1 MLRFMFLNF
10 FFQATVAVVAPY
22 TQIVFRN
29 KGYSH
34 SLVGVVIA
42 LGQVASIIFPI
53 IMATISDRTRKT
65 RLLVIIMMFGSVALL
80 IPSALSDSLA
90 LTLLFFIIASS
101 FYWSLNP
108 MMDGYQSRLLRG
120 NASAYGIAR
129 AMGTLGYVVALLVFG
144 LTGFPDETSNRSIC
158 LCLLIVAAVFLV
170 VMSGSPRDVPPE
182 YSKESSKKRAF
193 SFSWFSGK
201 YYLMI
206 LIVALSRIAHAV
218 PEKLLA
224 SYMTEDLGFG
234 GSFTLFIA
242 LGALSE
248 FVMMIIGGN
257 LLQKGRASAF
267 LFVLLASA
275 GLAVRLMIYYLF
287 RNIWAF
293 TFAQLFH
300 SLTFGAL
307 HIGMAK
313 FIAQNVEKEH
323 YSLAMSVYWAIG
335 TNLPSTIGVL
345 LGGFVIDSL
354 GYPSL
359 FAVYT
364 VFPIIAVILCIIFRS
379 KLRD

>member
-1 MLRFMFLNF
+1 MLRFMLLNF

-42 LGQVASIIFPI
+42 LGQIASIIFPI
-53 IMATISDRTRKT
+53 FMAMISDRTRKT
-65 RLLVIIMMFGSVALL
+65 RLMVVLMMIGSVSLL
-80 IPSALSDSLA
+80 IPSALSGSLA
-90 LTLLFFIIASS
+90 LTILFFIIASS

-108 MMDGYQSRLLRG
+108 MLDGYQNRLLRG

-129 AMGTLGYVVALLVFG
+129 SAGTMGYVVALLVFG
-144 LTGFPDETSNRSIC
+144 LTGFPDETSNRSIS
-158 LCLLIVAAVFLV
+158 LCLLIVSAIFLL
-170 VMSGSPRDVPPE
+170 VMFRSPRDIPAERTGEKQDGKV
-182 YSKESSKKRAF
+182 F

-218 PEKLLA
+218 PDKLLA
-224 SYMTEDLGFG
+224 SYMTEELGFG
-234 GSFTLFIA
+234 DSFTLFIA

-248 FVMMIIGGN
+248 FVMMVIGGN
-257 LLQKGRASAF
+257 LLQKGKATPY

-275 GLAVRLMIYYLF
+275 ALAVRLVIYYVF
-287 RNIWAF
+287 RNVWAF

-313 FIAQNVEKEH
+313 FIAQNVKKEH
-323 YSLAMSVYWAIG
+323 YSLAMSLYWAIA
-335 TNLPSTIGVL
+335 TNLPSTLGVL

-359 FAVYT
+359 FALYT
-364 VFPIIAVILCIIFRS
+364 IFPVAATVLCLAFRR

>member
-1 MLRFMFLNF
+1 MLRFMLLNF

-42 LGQVASIIFPI
+42 MGQIASIIFPI
-53 IMATISDRTRKT
+53 IMAMISDRTRKT
-65 RLLVIIMMFGSVALL
+65 RLMVMLMMFGSVALL
-80 IPSALSDSLA
+80 IPSALSDSLV
-90 LTLLFFIIASS
+90 LTILLFFIASS

-108 MMDGYQSRLLRG
+108 MLDGYQSRLLRG
-120 NASAYGIAR
+120 NASVYGIAR
-129 AMGTLGYVVALLVFG
+129 AMGTLGYVAALLVFG

-158 LCLLIVAAVFLV
+158 LCLLIVSAIFLV
-170 VMSGSPRDVPPE
+170 VMSLSPKDLPADN
-182 YSKESSKKRAF
+182 SGESESGKSF
-193 SFSWFSGK
+193 SLSWFSGK

-206 LIVALSRIAHAV
+206 LIVALSRIAHAA

-224 SYMTEDLGFG
+224 SYMTEELGFG

-242 LGALSE
+242 LGAFSE
-248 FVMMIIGGN
+248 FLMMMFGGK
-257 LLQKGRASAF
+257 LLQNGKASPF
-267 LFVLLASA
+267 LFVLLASV

-287 RNIWAF
+287 RSVWAF

-313 FIAQNVEKEH
+313 FIAQNVKKEH
-323 YSLAMSVYWAIG
+323 YSLAMSIYWAIG
-335 TNLPSTIGVL
+335 TNLPSTLGIL
-345 LGGFVIDSL
+345 LGGFIIDSF

-359 FAVYT
+359 FALYT
-364 VFPIIAVILCIIFRS
+364 IFPVIASILCILFRS

>member
-1 MLRFMFLNF
+1 MLRFMLLNF

-42 LGQVASIIFPI
+42 MGQVASIIFPI
-53 IMATISDRTRKT
+53 IMAMISDRTRKT
-65 RLLVIIMMFGSVALL
+65 RLMVMLMMFGSVALL
-80 IPSALSDSLA
+80 IPSALSGSLV

-108 MMDGYQSRLLRG
+108 MLDGYQSRLLRG

-218 PEKLLA
+218 PDKLLA

-257 LLQKGRASAF
+257 LLQKGRASAYF
-267 LFVLLASA
+267 FVLLASA

-359 FAVYT
+359 FAIYT

>member
-65 RLLVIIMMFGSVALL
+65 KLMVILMMVGSVALL
-80 IPSALSDSLA
+80 IPSALSDSLV
-90 LTLLFFIIASS
+90 LTVMFFFMASS
-101 FYWSLNP
+101 FFWSLNP
-108 MMDGYQSRLLRG
+108 MMDGYQNRLFKG
-120 NASAYGIAR
+120 NASAYGTAR
-129 AMGTLGYVVALLVFG
+129 AMGTLGYVVALIVFG
-144 LTGFPDETSNRSIC
+144 LSGFPDETNNRSIC
-158 LCLLIVAAVFLV
+158 LCLLIVAAVFLA
-170 VMSGSPRDVPPE
+170 VMSRSPKDVPAE
-182 YSKESSKKRAF
+182 ASGSSESRKVF

-218 PEKLLA
+218 PDKLLA
-224 SYMTEDLGFG
+224 SYMTEELGFG

-242 LGALSE
+242 LGAFSE
-248 FVMMIIGGN
+248 FLMMVVGGN
-257 LLQKGRASAF
+257 LLQKGKASPY
-267 LFVLLASA
+267 LFVLLSSA

-313 FIAQNVEKEH
+313 FIAQNVDKEH

-335 TNLPSTIGVL
+335 TNLPSTLGVL
-345 LGGFVIDSL
+345 FGGFVIDSL
-354 GYPSL
+354 GYLSL
-359 FAVYT
+359 FALYT
-364 VFPIIAVILCIIFRS
+364 IFPLIAVVLCILFRS

>member
-65 RLLVIIMMFGSVALL
+65 KLMVILMMVGSVALL
-80 IPSALSDSLA
+80 IPSALSDSLV
-90 LTLLFFIIASS
+90 LTVMFFFMASS
-101 FYWSLNP
+101 FFWSLNP
-108 MMDGYQSRLLRG
+108 MMDGYQNRLFKG
-120 NASAYGIAR
+120 NASAYGTAR
-129 AMGTLGYVVALLVFG
+129 AMGTLGYVVALIVFG
-144 LTGFPDETSNRSIC
+144 LSGFPDETNNRSIC
-158 LCLLIVAAVFLV
+158 LCLLIVAAVFLA
-170 VMSGSPRDVPPE
+170 VMSRSPKDVPAE
-182 YSKESSKKRAF
+182 ASRSSESRKVF

-218 PEKLLA
+218 PDKLLA
-224 SYMTEDLGFG
+224 SYMTEELGFG

-242 LGALSE
+242 LGAFSE
-248 FVMMIIGGN
+248 FLMMVVGGN
-257 LLQKGRASAF
+257 LLQKGKASPY
-267 LFVLLASA
+267 LFVLLSSA
-275 GLAVRLMIYYLF
+275 GLSVRLMIYYLF

-313 FIAQNVEKEH
+313 FIAQNVDKEH

-335 TNLPSTIGVL
+335 TNLPSTLGVL
-345 LGGFVIDSL
+345 FGGFVIDSL

-359 FAVYT
+359 FVLYT
-364 VFPIIAVILCIIFRS
+364 IFPLIAVVLCILFRS

>member
-80 IPSALSDSLA
+80 IPSAFSDSLA

>member
-1 MLRFMFLNF
+1 MLRFMLLNF

-42 LGQVASIIFPI
+42 MGQVASIIFPI
-53 IMATISDRTRKT
+53 FMAMISDRTRKT
-65 RLLVIIMMFGSVALL
+65 RLMVMLMMFGSVALL
-80 IPSALSDSLA
+80 IPSALSGSLV

-108 MMDGYQSRLLRG
+108 MLDGYQSRLLRG

-158 LCLLIVAAVFLV
+158 LCLLIISAVFLV

-218 PEKLLA
+218 PDKLLA

-257 LLQKGRASAF
+257 LLQKGRASAY

-313 FIAQNVEKEH
+313 FIAQNVKKEH

-359 FAVYT
+359 FAIYT

>member
-1 MLRFMFLNF
+1 MLRFMLLNF

-42 LGQVASIIFPI
+42 MGQVASIIFPI
-53 IMATISDRTRKT
+53 IMAMISDRTRKT
-65 RLLVIIMMFGSVALL
+65 RLMVMLMMFGSVALL
-80 IPSALSDSLA
+80 IPSALSGSLV

-108 MMDGYQSRLLRG
+108 MLDGYQSRLLRG

-182 YSKESSKKRAF
+182 YSKESSKKQAF

-218 PEKLLA
+218 PDKLLA

-257 LLQKGRASAF
+257 LLQKGRASAY

-313 FIAQNVEKEH
+313 FIAQNVKKEH

-359 FAVYT
+359 FAIYT

>member
-1 MLRFMFLNF
+1 MLRFMLLNF

-34 SLVGVVIA
+34 SLVGAVIA
-42 LGQVASIIFPI
+42 MGQVASIIFPI
-53 IMATISDRTRKT
+53 FMAMISDRTRKT
-65 RLLVIIMMFGSVALL
+65 RLMVMLMMFGSVALL
-80 IPSALSDSLA
+80 IPSALSGSLV

-108 MMDGYQSRLLRG
+108 MLDGYQSRLLRG

-242 LGALSE
+242 LGAFSE
-248 FVMMIIGGN
+248 FLMMMFGGK
-257 LLQKGRASAF
+257 LLQNGKATPF
-267 LFVLLASA
+267 LFVLLASV

-287 RNIWAF
+287 RSVWAF

-359 FAVYT
+359 FAIYT

>member
-1 MLRFMFLNF
+1 MLRFMLLNF

-34 SLVGVVIA
+34 SLVGAVIA
-42 LGQVASIIFPI
+42 MGQVASIIFPI
-53 IMATISDRTRKT
+53 FMAMISDRTRKT
-65 RLLVIIMMFGSVALL
+65 RLMVMLMMFGSVALL

-108 MMDGYQSRLLRG
+108 MLDGYQSRLLRG

-218 PEKLLA
+218 PDKLLA

-257 LLQKGRASAF
+257 LLQKGRASAY

-275 GLAVRLMIYYLF
+275 GLAARLMIYYLF

-313 FIAQNVEKEH
+313 FIAQNVKKEH

-359 FAVYT
+359 FAIYT

>member
-1 MLRFMFLNF
+1 MLRFMLLNF

-42 LGQVASIIFPI
+42 MGQVASIIFPI
-53 IMATISDRTRKT
+53 FMAMISDRTRKT
-65 RLLVIIMMFGSVALL
+65 RLIVMLMMFGSVALL
-80 IPSALSDSLA
+80 IPSALSGSLV

-108 MMDGYQSRLLRG
+108 MLDGYQSRLLRG

-182 YSKESSKKRAF
+182 YSKESSKKRVF

-242 LGALSE
+242 LGAFSE
-248 FVMMIIGGN
+248 FLMMMFGGK
-257 LLQKGRASAF
+257 LLQNGKATPF
-267 LFVLLASA
+267 LFVLLASV

-287 RNIWAF
+287 RSVWAF

-359 FAVYT
+359 FAIYT